1 MAKMIDQKPTFHG
14 EAKVWD
20 ALNLFLPNNI
30 IVYNNREINGREFD
44 YCLFIEDIGV
54 LVIEVKGWLADKI
67 NVQGVNNI
75 IVEGYE
81 KPQRSPKKQARA
93 YRFALLNKIVD
104 KYNTSPLIF
113 DMVCYPFI
121 TKAEYHISR
130 LDIVSE
136 EQFTIFKE
144 DLENAEA
151 LLTKLQQ
158 GYNASKLIPH
168 ADFSLDL
175 INKLRQS
182 WEPDFIQHKEHVENV
197 SKPYSILS
205 VRSGEMSLEEI
216 NQIATEYFS
225 GVKRII
231 FVDKLATYQALISVF
246 DNKYKAN
253 NIQPSGNNL
262 SLGYKG
268 GLSSGTAFA
277 RAFNL
282 EIYLVNDLHEYCC
295 SSKFDVEEGHTDA
308 ATDAILKKLGAVTVF
323 NYQQFLVEH
332 APTEDNTLVEAGA
345 GTGKTFSMVSRVA
358 YLCNKKIGAV
368 SNIVDEVAMVTFTND
383 AANHMKVRL
392 KQMFVNY
399 FVLTSNPLYLKFV
412 EDIDRAHISTIHS
425 FALSIL
431 RNEVLYTGLGTNF
444 RISSNEY
451 MRGKIYDELISSFL
465 ANMEDQNPDFVNQIP
480 VHIYDL
486 KKKII
491 SVADRLLEKSVDLKQ
506 IRSSEMGVTVNNTVP
521 YFNELIEKIIIPAE
535 EMYSEDMHL
544 SNYMDLKE
552 CIILLEKVLKQLPGK
567 LESLSLRYMFID
579 EFQDTD
585 DVQIRVFQMLQKL
598 INEKC
603 KLFVVGDLKQSIYRF
618 RGAKL
623 SAFTQLMEN
632 SLYDWNTY
640 HLTINYRTDSRL
652 LDKFDDIFSRMGDQK
667 YLPYKKEDDRLS
679 SSVFTDTED
688 KNLFMM
694 VPCHTKNEEQFAE
707 SFVNVLNEQIAQL
720 NFIMQ
725 KRVENN
731 QSPLSKEERTIAI
744 LVRSNW
750 QVDKLVM
757 YAKRKGLRIGIKSGG
772 DLYQLPSSIDLYKL
786 VLALNNASTP
796 AYMVNFIESNYTGL
810 VLDYQKYHGLDLKAR
825 TNDLRRVLDDFFM
838 VRMKKTWQQIVNEAY
853 TQPILYVLKLLY
865 DALQPWKQ
873 YSHNLLDQKRYM
885 VNYEYLMERII
896 KYSRVDTLTLN
907 QVVEYLRVC
916 IMTGQ
921 HQLSREVDV
930 AEDDVQL
937 MCTTIH
943 KSKGLEYG
951 TIILPYTDDD
961 ISDIQRIKL
970 DANYSD
976 SKLAYTVLF
985 ENKVREHNSNYNDS
999 FEIDEQISEES
1010 RILYVALTR
1019 AIRNC
1024 VWIKNIDSNPIVSWG
1039 SLMEE

>member
-20 ALNLFLPNNI
+20 VFNSYLPNNI

-44 YCLFIEDIGV
+44 YCLFIENVGV
-54 LVIEVKGWLADKI
+54 LIVEVKGWLADKI
-67 NVQGVNNI
+67 SVQGVDNI
-75 IVEGYE
+75 IVDGYK
-81 KPQRSPKKQARA
+81 KPQRSPKKQARV
-93 YRFALLNKIVD
+93 YKFALLNKIVE
-104 KYNTSPLIF
+104 KYNTSPLVF

-121 TKAEYHISR
+121 TKAEYHISH

-144 DLENAEA
+144 DLENTGA
-151 LLTKLQQ
+151 LLAKLQQ
-158 GYNASKLIPH
+158 GYDASKQIPH

-175 INKLRQS
+175 MNKLRQR
-182 WEPDFIQHKEHVENV
+182 WEPDFVQHRDRIDSV

-205 VRSGEMSLEEI
+205 VHSGEMSLAEI
-216 NQIATEYFS
+216 DQITSEYFL
-225 GVKRII
+225 GIKRVV
-231 FVDKLATYQALISVF
+231 FVDKLSTYQAIISAF
-246 DNKYKAN
+246 NNKYKAT
-253 NIQPSGNNL
+253 NIQPSGNKL
-262 SLGYKG
+262 SLGYKK
-268 GLSSGTAFA
+268 GLPSGATST

-282 EIYLVNDLHEYCC
+282 EIYLVNDLHEYC
-295 SSKFDVEEGHTDA
+295 SSKFDIEEGHTDA
-308 ATDAILKKLGAVTVF
+308 ESDAILKKLGATTTF

-332 APTEDNTLVEAGA
+332 APTENNTLVEAGA

-358 YLCNKKIGAV
+358 YLCNKKVGAV
-368 SNIVDEVAMVTFTND
+368 SNIADEVAMVTFTND
-383 AANHMKVRL
+383 AADNMKVRL

-412 EDIDRAHISTIHS
+412 EDTDRAHISTIHS

-451 MRGKIYDELISSFL
+451 MRGKIYDELLSSFL
-465 ANMEDQNPDFVNQIP
+465 SNMEGQNSNFVNEIP
-480 VHIYDL
+480 VHVYDL
-486 KKKII
+486 KKKVI
-491 SVADRLLEKSVDLKQ
+491 SVADRLLAKSVDLKQ
-506 IRSSEMGVTVNNTVP
+506 IKSSEMGVTVDNTIP
-521 YFNELIEKIIIPAE
+521 YFNELIEKTIIPAE
-535 EMYSEDMHL
+535 EMYSENTHL
-544 SNYMDLKE
+544 SNRMDLKE

-567 LESLSLRYMFID
+567 LEFLSLRYMFID

-585 DVQIRVFQMLQKL
+585 DVQIRIFQMLQKL
-598 INEKC
+598 MNEKC
-603 KLFVVGDLKQSIYRF
+603 RLFVVGDLKQSIYRF

-640 HLTINYRTDSRL
+640 HLTINYRTDYRL
-652 LDKFDDIFSRMGDQK
+652 LDKFDAVFSHMGDQQ
-667 YLPYKKEDDRLS
+667 YLPYKEDDRLS
-679 SSVFTDTED
+679 SCVFTDAED
-688 KNLFMM
+688 ENLFMM
-694 VPCHTKNEEQFAE
+694 VPCHAKDEEQFAE
-707 SFVNVLNEQIAQL
+707 SFVNVLNEQISQL
-720 NFIMQ
+720 NSIMQ
-725 KRVENN
+725 KRAENN
-731 QSPLSKEERTIAI
+731 QPPLSKEERTIAI

-750 QVDKLVM
+750 QVDKIVM
-757 YAKRKGLRIGIKSGG
+757 FAKSKGLKVGIKSGG

-786 VLALNNASTP
+786 VLALNNASNP
-796 AYMVNFIESNYTGL
+796 VYMVNLIESNYIGL

-825 TNDLRRVLDDFFM
+825 VDDLTRVLNEFFM
-838 VRMKKTWQQIVNEAY
+838 VRTKKTWQQIVNEAY

-873 YSHNLLDQKRYM
+873 YSHNTLDQKHYM

-896 KYSRVDTLTLN
+896 KYARVDTLTLN

-916 IMTGQ
+916 ILTGQ
-921 HQLSREVDV
+921 HQLSREIDV
-930 AEDDVQL
+930 AEDDIQL
-937 MCTTIH
+937 ICTTIH

-951 TIILPYTDDD
+951 TVVLPYTYDD
-961 ISDIQRIKL
+961 ISDIQRVKL

-985 ENKVREHNSNYNDS
+985 ENKVREHNSNYDES
-999 FEIDEQISEES
+999 FEINEQISEES

>member
-14 EAKVWD
+14 EARVWE
-20 ALNLFLPNNI
+20 ALNSFLPNNI

-44 YCLFIEDIGV
+44 YCLFIENVGALI
-54 LVIEVKGWLADKI
+54 IEVKGWLADKV
-67 NVQGVNNI
+67 NVQGVDNI

-93 YRFALLNKIVD
+93 YRFALLNKIVE
-104 KYNTSPLIF
+104 KYNTSPLVF

-121 TKAEYHISR
+121 TKAEYHIR
-130 LDIVSE
+130 HLDIISE

-144 DLENAEA
+144 DLENAED
-151 LLTKLQQ
+151 LMSKLQQ
-158 GYNASKLIPH
+158 GYDASKLIPH
-168 ADFSLDL
+168 ADFSSDL
-175 INKLRQS
+175 MNKLRQS
-182 WEPDFIQHKEHVENV
+182 WEPDFIQHQEYIDIK

-205 VRSGEMSLEEI
+205 VRPGEMFSTEI
-216 NQIATEYFS
+216 DEITTEYFS
-225 GVKRII
+225 GIKRVV
-231 FVDKLATYQALISVF
+231 FVDRLSTYQALVSAF
-246 DNKYKAN
+246 DNKYKEH
-253 NIQPSGNNL
+253 NIQPNGNKL

-268 GLSSGTAFA
+268 GLFSGATFT

-282 EIYLVNDLHEYCC
+282 EIYLVNDLRQYAP
-295 SSKFDVEEGHTDA
+295 SKFDIEEGHANA
-308 ATDAILKKLGAVTVF
+308 ASDVILKKLGAATAF

-332 APTEDNTLVEAGA
+332 APAENNTLVEAGA

-358 YLCNKKIGAV
+358 YLCNKKTNPV
-368 SNIVDEVAMVTFTND
+368 SNLADEVAMVTFTND
-383 AANHMKVRL
+383 AADNMKVRL

-399 FVLTSNPLYLKFV
+399 FVLTSNPLYLKFI
-412 EDIDRAHISTIHS
+412 EDTDRAHISTIHS

-431 RNEVLYTGLGTNF
+431 RDEVLYTGLGTNF

-451 MRGKIYDELISSFL
+451 MRGKIYDELLSSFL
-465 ANMEDQNPDFVNQIP
+465 ANIEDQNPNFVNEIP

-486 KKKII
+486 KEKVI
-491 SVADRLLEKSVDLKQ
+491 SVADRLLAKSVDLKQ
-506 IRSSEMGVTVNNTVP
+506 IKSSEMGVTVDNTVP
-521 YFNELIEKIIIPAE
+521 YFNELIEKTIIPAE
-535 EMYSEDMHL
+535 EMYSENAHL
-544 SNYMDLKE
+544 SNHMDLKE
-552 CIILLEKVLKQLPGK
+552 CIILLEKVLKRLPGK

-585 DVQIRVFQMLQKL
+585 DVQIHIFQMLQKL

-632 SLYDWNTY
+632 SLYDWNIY

-652 LDKFDDIFSRMGDQK
+652 LDKLDTVFSRMGDQH
-667 YLPYKKEDDRLS
+667 YLPYKEDDRLS
-679 SSVFTDTED
+679 SCVFTDVED

-694 VPCHTKNEEQFAE
+694 VPCHAKDEEQFAE
-707 SFVNVLNEQIAQL
+707 SFLNVLSEQIAQL
-720 NFIMQ
+720 DSIMQ
-725 KRVENN
+725 KRAENH
-731 QSPLSKEERTIAI
+731 QTPLSKEERTIAI

-750 QVDKLVM
+750 QIDKIVM
-757 YAKRKGLRIGIKSGG
+757 FAKKRGLKVGIKSGG

-786 VLALNNASTP
+786 VLALNNASNP
-796 AYMVNFIESNYTGL
+796 AYMVNFIESNYIGL
-810 VLDYQKYHGLDLKAR
+810 VLDYQKYHGLDFKAR
-825 TNDLRRVLDDFFM
+825 VDDLTRVLDEFFM

-865 DALQPWKQ
+865 DALQPWRQ
-873 YSHNLLDQKRYM
+873 YSHNPLDQKHYM
-885 VNYEYLMERII
+885 VNHEYLMERII
-896 KYSRVDTLTLN
+896 RYSRVDTLTLN

-916 IMTGQ
+916 ILTGQ

-930 AEDDVQL
+930 AEDDIQL
-937 MCTTIH
+937 LCTTIH

-951 TIILPYTDDD
+951 TVILPYTYDD
-961 ISDIQRIKL
+961 ISDIQRVKL
-970 DANYSD
+970 DANYSG

-985 ENKVREHNSNYNDS
+985 ENKVREHNSNYDDS
-999 FEIDEQISEES
+999 FEIKEQISEES